1 MFLWQKRNTLYY
13 LWKYCICHIQC
24 QTRNHQQQHSS
35 PANDRPTRKWVLHMD
50 LMRYYS
56 DIIEKYPTYVT
67 QTELCEICKI
77 CAKWPPTIWNKG
89 GEISYTVEQNRL
101 IRTHKIKLTD
111 ILEYLYKKE
120 CRQELDSPYICAMK
134 EFYER
139 RLIPYPD
146 LLSVKDVQKVTGFS
160 SSAVVGWI
168 SRNIL
173 KAFQPGKGY
182 VIPKWLFCRI
192 FDNPYYRQH
201 KK

>member
-1 MFLWQKRNTLYY
+1 
-13 LWKYCICHIQC
+13 
-24 QTRNHQQQHSS
+24 
-35 PANDRPTRKWVLHMD
+35 MD

-77 CAKWPPTIWNKG
+77 CAKTAYNLEQR
-89 GEISYTVEQNRL
+89 GEISYTVEQNRI

-160 SSAVVGWI
+160 
-168 SRNIL
+168 
-173 KAFQPGKGY
+173 
-182 VIPKWLFCRI
+182 
-192 FDNPYYRQH
+192 
-201 KK
+201 

>member
-1 MFLWQKRNTLYY
+1 
-13 LWKYCICHIQC
+13 
-24 QTRNHQQQHSS
+24 
-35 PANDRPTRKWVLHMD
+35 MD

-67 QTELCEICKI
+67 QTELC
-77 CAKWPPTIWNKG
+77 
-89 GEISYTVEQNRL
+89 EISYTVEQNRL

-182 VIPKWLFCRI
+182 VIPKDFFVEFLI
-192 FDNPYYRQH
+192 SPYYRRIKNKTPIQRESLAIFENVWLVSGGEQNAVSF
-201 KK
+201 

>member
-1 MFLWQKRNTLYY
+1 
-13 LWKYCICHIQC
+13 
-24 QTRNHQQQHSS
+24 
-35 PANDRPTRKWVLHMD
+35 MD

-77 CAKWPPTIWNKG
+77 CAKTAYNLEQR

-160 SSAVVGWI
+160 SSAVVLSLIHIWPPT
-168 SRNIL
+168 SAR
-173 KAFQPGKGY
+173 
-182 VIPKWLFCRI
+182 WLSLPR
-192 FDNPYYRQH
+192 PARQWRRRAWRRSP
-201 KK
+201 

>member
-1 MFLWQKRNTLYY
+1 MLLKP
-13 LWKYCICHIQC
+13 
-24 QTRNHQQQHSS
+24 S
-35 PANDRPTRKWVLHMD
+35 
-50 LMRYYS
+50 
-56 DIIEKYPTYVT
+56 
-67 QTELCEICKI
+67 
-77 CAKWPPTIWNKG
+77 CAKFAKFVQRPPTIWNKG

-182 VIPKWLFCRI
+182 VIPKDFFVEFLI
-192 FDNPYYRQH
+192 SPYYRRIKNKTPIQRESLATFENLWLVRGGEQNAGSF
-201 KK
+201 

>member
-1 MFLWQKRNTLYY
+1 
-13 LWKYCICHIQC
+13 
-24 QTRNHQQQHSS
+24 
-35 PANDRPTRKWVLHMD
+35 MD

-77 CAKWPPTIWNKG
+77 CAKTAYNLEQR

-139 RLIPYPD
+139 QPNS
-146 LLSVKDVQKVTGFS
+146 LSRPSFCERCSKSYGLFFICCGGMDQPKY
-160 SSAVVGWI
+160 
-168 SRNIL
+168 L
-173 KAFQPGKGY
+173 KGVPTWQRICY
-182 VIPKWLFCRI
+182 SERLFCRI
-192 FDNPYYRQH
+192 FDKPVLSSH

>member
-1 MFLWQKRNTLYY
+1 
-13 LWKYCICHIQC
+13 
-24 QTRNHQQQHSS
+24 
-35 PANDRPTRKWVLHMD
+35 MD

-77 CAKWPPTIWNKG
+77 CAKTAYNLEQR

-168 SRNIL
+168 S
-173 KAFQPGKGY
+173 
-182 VIPKWLFCRI
+182 
-192 FDNPYYRQH
+192 
-201 KK
+201 